1 MHPMIHQLMAD
12 APLLS
17 DGAWGTQM
25 QALGLPVGACP
36 DAWNLTQPDKVEAVA
51 RAYVAAGSKII
62 LTNTF
67 GASRVALARHGLADE
82 AAAINRAGAEISKRA
97 AGTQALVFGSIG
109 PSGKMLMMDE
119 ITPEELASAFVEQA
133 QALAAGGVDGLL
145 VETMSDLA
153 EARLA
158 LAAAK
163 ATGLPV
169 IVSMTFSAGKTHD
182 RTVMGVTPEQ
192 AAVALTEAG
201 ADAIGANCGL
211 GIADYVPICERLH
224 AATPLPIWIKPN
236 AGMPVLVAG
245 QTQYTTTAEEFAAY
259 LPALLAAGATFVGG
273 CCGST
278 PDFVRVLAHAL
289 ANDTAKEGRS

>member
-1 MHPMIHQLMAD
+1 MHPTIRQLIAD

-25 QALGLPVGACP
+25 QALGLPIGASP
-36 DAWNLTQPDKVEAVA
+36 DAWNLTQPDKVETVA
-51 RAYVAAGSKII
+51 RAYVTAGSKVI

-67 GASRVALARHGLADE
+67 GASRIALVRHGLDDQ

-97 AGTQALVFGSIG
+97 AGDQAVVFGSIG
-109 PSGKMLMMDE
+109 PSGKLLMMDE
-119 ITPEELASAFVEQA
+119 ISADALSAAFVEQA
-133 QALAAGGVDGLL
+133 QALAAGGADGIL
-145 VETMSDLA
+145 VETMSDLD
-153 EARLA
+153 EARIA

-169 IVSMTFSAGKTHD
+169 IVSMTYSVGKALD

-192 AAVALTEAG
+192 AAAALTEAG

-211 GIADYVPICERLH
+211 GIAETVPICARLH
-224 AATPLPIWIKPN
+224 AATSLPIWIKPN

-245 QTQYTTTAEEFAAY
+245 QAQYSTGAEEFAAH

-278 PDFVRVLAHAL
+278 PDFVRVLAQAL
-289 ANDTAKEGRS
+289 AHPGAKEASA